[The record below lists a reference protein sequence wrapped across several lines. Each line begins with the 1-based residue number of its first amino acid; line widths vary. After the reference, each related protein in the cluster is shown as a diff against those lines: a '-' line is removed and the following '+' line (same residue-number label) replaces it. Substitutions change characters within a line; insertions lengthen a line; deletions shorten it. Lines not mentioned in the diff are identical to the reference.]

1 MDALR
6 KGRLEA
12 KITTGSITCA
22 NVLKEGA
29 ILRGLA
35 AAWQTLPKK
44 MANRELQRKKLIQNW
59 ISFSSRSMLTYR
71 VSTNLVILKND
82 SNNK

>member
-6 KGRLEA
+6 KGKLEA

-44 MANRELQRKKLIQNW
+44 NGESRVAKKKANPEL
-59 ISFSSRSMLTYR
+59 
-71 VSTNLVILKND
+71 D
-82 SNNK
+82 

>member
-12 KITTGSITCA
+12 KITTGSIPCA
-22 NVLKEGA
+22 NMLKEGA

-35 AAWQTLPKK
+35 AAWQTRPQKNGESRVAKK
-44 MANRELQRKKLIQNW
+44 KANPEL
-59 ISFSSRSMLTYR
+59 
-71 VSTNLVILKND
+71 D
-82 SNNK
+82 

>member
-6 KGRLEA
+6 RGKLEA
-12 KITTGSITCA
+12 KITTGSIPCA
-22 NVLKEGA
+22 NMLKEGA

-44 MANRELQRKKLIQNW
+44 MANQESQRKKLIQNW
-59 ISFSSRSMLTYR
+59 ISFSSLSILT
-71 VSTNLVILKND
+71 
-82 SNNK
+82 